1 MPPSLSV
8 NDLIVTEGNSGS
20 VFAAFGVSL
29 SATNAQTVSVS
40 YTTSNGT
47 ATAGIDYVAKSGLL
61 TFVPG
66 ETLKPITVTIKGDT
80 MAEATETLFV
90 NLTNPTNAILSQ
102 GTGVASILNDD
113 SRSLQIGRLANH
125 VLLSW
130 STNSEGFGLLAASAV
145 MPSPAWFG
153 VTNPVT
159 ISSGYFTV
167 TDDATNQLRIYRLHN
182 P

>member
-1 MPPSLSV
+1 M
-8 NDLIVTEGNSGS
+8 
-20 VFAAFGVSL
+20 
-29 SATNAQTVSVS
+29 
-40 YTTSNGT
+40 
-47 ATAGIDYVAKSGLL
+47 AKSGLL

-80 MAEATETLFV
+80 MAEATETFFV

-159 ISSGYFTV
+159 ISTIRSAGMVHGYWLPNSSCHAGLTHRRKIRAP
-167 TDDATNQLRIYRLHN
+167 ATKAR
-182 P
+182 